1 MTGLGR
7 WRPSWYQSMSRS
19 RSKEPFAQ
27 AVKGPGVEI
36 GIAIEDRRLQGQPHR
51 AHLLL
56 GLGRP
61 GYCAIEIHDR
71 AVHIQVTAK
80 QVHELGFI
88 RHRPVVPAVALI
100 HRPNADAG
108 QFFLLGELERP
119 TSQVPKWQ
127 PPDQLP
133 F

>member
-1 MTGLGR
+1 
-7 WRPSWYQSMSRS
+7 MSRS

-36 GIAIEDRRLQGQPHR
+36 GIAIEDRRLQGQPHQ

-56 GLGRP
+56 GLRRP
-61 GYCAIEIHDR
+61 GFCAVEVHDR
-71 AVHIQVTAK
+71 AIHVQVAAK

-88 RHRPVVPAVALI
+88 GYRAVVPAVALV
-100 HRPNADAG
+100 HSPKTDAG
-108 QFFLLGELERP
+108 QFFLLGELQRP
-119 TSQVPKWQ
+119 TGEVPKWQ
-127 PPDQLP
+127 PADQLA

>member
-1 MTGLGR
+1 
-7 WRPSWYQSMSRS
+7 MSRS

-36 GIAIEDRRLQGQPHR
+36 GIAIKDRRLQRQPHR

-56 GLGRP
+56 GLRRTGF
-61 GYCAIEIHDR
+61 CAIEIHDR

-80 QVHELGFI
+80 QVHELGFV
-88 RHRPVVPAVALI
+88 RHRPVVAPVALV
-100 HRPNADAG
+100 HRPKTNPRK
-108 QFFLLGELERP
+108 FLLLGELERP
-119 TSQVPKWQ
+119 TGEVAERQAA
-127 PPDQLP
+127 DQLT